1 MYDTPLT
8 RPTTVGGLLG
18 NVFRGTGQVAQAGG
32 GVPLQNYLLGPRALD
47 MLAARRLSTPATT
60 TIAPSPVGLLSP
72 EMMSTQAP
80 VGFDYISPAPQLPQ
94 LQPNSSEQPMV
105 SPANQ
110 IERNSVPPSS
120 SGLLG
125 SVGRGLSG
133 AASELGGLFSGEE
146 GQARARALS
155 KSLLSGPSATP
166 ISFGQKIAE
175 GLMGGQ
181 DEIEAQEKRKYL
193 KEQMQEKRSE
203 SKARKEFKEAVEGGD
218 ENKVNKAFKKAYP
231 LEWAK
236 SNAKNQSVS
245 DLKADA
251 IKEVARADKNKT
263 PRSELPKYIID
274 LYNAATSS
282 GSADVEAVIAKVL
295 GNSAAKPSTEP
306 TPQENGRTF
315 PAGTVVKSGGI
326 EYEVQGDGTVKPI
339 NR

>member
-1 MYDTPLT
+1 MDYRKPTLMQGLFGAPNFQAMGRPELTEVMNFGTPYYAQKAQRQLA
-8 RPTTVGGLLG
+8 RLGPQGLLG
-18 NVFRGTGQVAQAGG
+18 GANFPQAVPFISPQAAAVAQSA
-32 GVPLQNYLLGPRALD
+32 
-47 MLAARRLSTPATT
+47 M
-60 TIAPSPVGLLSP
+60 
-72 EMMSTQAP
+72 
-80 VGFDYISPAPQLPQ
+80 PQLPQ
-94 LQPNSSEQPMV
+94 LQTNSSEQPMV

-110 IERNSVPPSS
+110 IERASVPPSS

-181 DEIEAQEKRKYL
+181 GEIEAQEKRKYL

-203 SKARKEFKEAVEGGD
+203 SKARKEFKEAVESGD

-236 SNAKNQSVS
+236 STAKNESVS
-245 DLKADA
+245 DLKAYA
-251 IKEVARADKNKT
+251 IKEVARADKNNT

-274 LYNAATSS
+274 LYNAATSQGGGFFGNIS
-282 GSADVEAVIAKVL
+282 LPNQGQDLTPVAKESEPKPKNNASEGDV
-295 GNSAAKPSTEP
+295 
-306 TPQENGRTF
+306 
-315 PAGTVVKSGGI
+315 I
-326 EYEVQGDGTVKPI
+326 EYNGKRYLVGANGTLTLVSEQVLW
-339 NR
+339 

>member
-1 MYDTPLT
+1 MNYRKPTLMQGLFGAPNFQAMGRPELTEVMNFGTPYYAQKAQRQLA
-8 RPTTVGGLLG
+8 RLGPQGLLG
-18 NVFRGTGQVAQAGG
+18 GTNFPQAAPFISPQAAAVAQSA
-32 GVPLQNYLLGPRALD
+32 
-47 MLAARRLSTPATT
+47 M
-60 TIAPSPVGLLSP
+60 
-72 EMMSTQAP
+72 
-80 VGFDYISPAPQLPQ
+80 PQLPQ
-94 LQPNSSEQPMV
+94 LRPNSSEQPMV

-110 IERNSVPPSS
+110 IERDSVPPSS

-203 SKARKEFKEAVEGGD
+203 SKARKQFKEAVEGGD
-218 ENKVNKAFKKAYP
+218 ENKINKAFKKAYP

-236 SNAKNQSVS
+236 STAKNESVS

-251 IKEVARADKNKT
+251 IKQVARADKNKT

-274 LYNAATSS
+274 LYNAATSQAS
-282 GSADVEAVIAKVL
+282 GLFANIPLSNQGQDLTPVAKEGEPKSKNNALEGDVIEH
-295 GNSAAKPSTEP
+295 
-306 TPQENGRTF
+306 NGERYLVGANGKLTL
-315 PAGTVVKSGGI
+315 VSK
-326 EYEVQGDGTVKPI
+326 
-339 NR
+339 